1 MVNQTGVKLGGLTR
15 APAPV
20 RASEQ
25 KRKKA
30 EDGSLRSQ
38 RLLITWMSSGARMF
52 RNIRK
57 YVEPEDFT
65 DPLCR
70 KVAELLA
77 EQLASGKLNPASLF
91 QYFTEEEDQQKVS
104 AMLQGTIP
112 MLSPKEEEEALKETI
127 LRVKQTSIAWQ
138 MEHMDPGD
146 AETMQ
151 NIIQKRRE
159 IEKLHISL
167 D

>member
-1 MVNQTGVKLGGLTR
+1 M
-15 APAPV
+15 
-20 RASEQ
+20 
-25 KRKKA
+25 
-30 EDGSLRSQ
+30 
-38 RLLITWMSSGARMF
+38 
-52 RNIRK
+52 
-57 YVEPEDFT
+57 
-65 DPLCR
+65 
-70 KVAELLA
+70 AELLA